1 MQTLASVT
9 EPKVG
14 SDSEGVLVA
23 ETPPVARVY
32 SVIPLPPGAITLSP
46 FRTTNPDVL
55 RRGTAE
61 TT

>member
-14 SDSEGVLVA
+14 SDSGGVLVA
-23 ETPPVARVY
+23 ETPLWRV
-32 SVIPLPPGAITLSP
+32 STRSSRCRPAITLSP